1 MTWKPHVTVAAVV
14 EKHQRFLLV
23 EENIHG
29 EVVFNQPA
37 GHLEPGEDLLQA
49 IQREMLEETARV
61 FTPEALVGVY
71 LYELPHKQRS
81 YLRFCFCGQVGE
93 ILPDHELDQE
103 IIATHWLSLEEIHQ
117 RQNQLRSPMVLNCI
131 RDYQDGRRML
141 LDCLHH
147 IQP

>member
-29 EVVFNQPA
+29 QLVFNQPA
-37 GHLEPGEDLLQA
+37 GHLEQGEDLLQA
-49 IQREMLEETARV
+49 IRREMLEETTRV

-71 LYELPHKQRS
+71 LYELPQKPRS
-81 YLRFCFCGQVGE
+81 YLRFCFCGQAGD

-103 IIATHWLSLEEIHQ
+103 IVATHWLSLEEIQQ
-117 RQNQLRSPMVLNCI
+117 RRDRLRSPMVLRCI
-131 RDYQDGRRML
+131 QDYRDGRRMPL
-141 LDCLHH
+141 EYLQH